1 MSRFSK
7 GRFLPGISCL
17 QSDTLLAYRYQF
29 ASSLKTCLP
38 ISCRRCRIWSFWFVL
53 ITLLMAVFLD
63 TWEIGWSAVDPTQK
77 GLHFTNPGWWG
88 VFGNDFLNIWFV
100 CKAFSGWNLK
110 ITIFWKGKSS
120 YSKTILFQTSIF
132 NGSMW
137 VFSKFVAA
145 LEVEEI
151 SLWPPA
157 ELESLPGQF
166 LSVWR
171 FVSEPWT
178 FKRETTSSDWKIL
191 WTKRG
196 LYAQYKDFLLK
207 VGWLTPI

>member
-38 ISCRRCRIWSFWFVL
+38 ISCRCCRIWSFWFVL

-88 VFGNDFLNIWFV
+88 VFGNDFPNIWFV

-110 ITIFWKGKSS
+110 ITFFGKENHLIPKPS
-120 YSKTILFQTSIF
+120 YSKPPSL
-132 NGSMW
+132 M
-137 VFSKFVAA
+137 VPCEFSANSLQHLRWKRFLCGHQLNWKAYQDSSSAFDGLSLSPEHLRGKQPA
-145 LEVEEI
+145 LIERSCGQKGVYMPNIRI
-151 SLWPPA
+151 S
-157 ELESLPGQF
+157 
-166 LSVWR
+166 
-171 FVSEPWT
+171 
-178 FKRETTSSDWKIL
+178 
-191 WTKRG
+191 
-196 LYAQYKDFLLK
+196 Y
-207 VGWLTPI
+207 